1 MSAVTG
7 NSSLRIEARNYTFQE
22 NVGFS
27 LNWVALQCLKP
38 MHYASELFIHS
49 YFTPIRPGEFG
60 NLSTETLE
68 KVSRA
73 FKFVFCV
80 VSCPVAI
87 MGLAVGY
94 ALDSLGD
101 YLTQKNYMRLV
112 GNGKEKKETPRS
124 NFENIPPVDRFMTL
138 NACML
143 WGGLPI
149 LFGGV
154 RPARER
160 IDQMAE
166 LILAQ
171 KSDVAIMQEMSF
183 EAGLSLWD
191 KLKDTYAQGF
201 TRIGPMPGLALDSGL
216 FIASKFPI
224 VKEPV
229 FHPLP
234 SNKLIQRGVFYFET
248 EHRAVFVTHL
258 EAGDE
263 PESVSMR
270 KVQLE
275 EIATIMKEVQKD
287 SNKDC
292 LLLGDLNIQMQDLAQ
307 GEYRTSGISGHFV
320 NDSIPI
326 NITEETATCTSR
338 LTAYAKGTEVEG
350 DAFEHI
356 DYALRL
362 RTTFGSQLVV
372 SQIPTYDL
380 TQPGK
385 ALSDHKGLLVLA

>member
-1 MSAVTG
+1 MSIGTE
-7 NSSLRIEARNYTFQE
+7 NNPLRAEGRNYTFQE

-80 VSCPVAI
+80 ISCPVAI
-87 MGLAVGY
+87 VGLALSY

-101 YLTQKNYMRLV
+101 YMTQKSYMRLI
-112 GNGKEKKETPRS
+112 GNAEEKEETPTFIS
-124 NFENIPPVDRFMTL
+124 ENTKPVDRFMTL

-154 RPARER
+154 KPARER
-160 IDQMAE
+160 IDPMAE
-166 LILAQ
+166 LVLAQ
-171 KSDVAIMQEMSF
+171 NSDVVVMQEASF
-183 EAGLSLWD
+183 ESGLFLWD
-191 KLKDTYAQGF
+191 KLKHAYAQGF

-248 EHRAVFVTHL
+248 EKRAVFVTHL
-258 EAGDE
+258 EDGDE
-263 PESVSMR
+263 PEDAAMR
-270 KVQLE
+270 KVQIA
-275 EIATIMKEVQKD
+275 EIAKIMKNTQKET
-287 SNKDC
+287 NKQC
-292 LLLGDLNIQMQDLAQ
+292 LLLGDLNIQLKHATDD
-307 GEYRTSGISGHFV
+307 EYMTSGISSHFV
-320 NDSIPI
+320 NDAIPVDV
-326 NITEETATCTSR
+326 TEETSTCTNR
-338 LTAYAKGTEVEG
+338 LTAYAKGGEVEG
-350 DAFEHI
+350 DPFKHV

-362 RTTFGSQLVV
+362 RTIFGSHLSVEQV
-372 SQIPTYDL
+372 PTYDL
-380 TQPGK
+380 SQPDK